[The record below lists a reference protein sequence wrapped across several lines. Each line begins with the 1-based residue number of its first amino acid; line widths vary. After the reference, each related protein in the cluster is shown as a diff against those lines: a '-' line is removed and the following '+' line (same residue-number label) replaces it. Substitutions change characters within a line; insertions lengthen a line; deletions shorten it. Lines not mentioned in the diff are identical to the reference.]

1 MPSPLLPRALTAVL
15 LVSAIVAI
23 IAVSGDPAW
32 MPAHYVA
39 KPLATI
45 AAFLLALTARDPV
58 SPRYRVAISAG
69 LAFSLIGDVLLMLPT
84 DMFAAG
90 LGAFLVAQCWYIS
103 AFLGQ
108 SRWLGRPVVLVGYT
122 LVAATL
128 MAALYPVLPPAL
140 RIPVVTYVV
149 VITLMATQSGV
160 WMLASPSD
168 NSRRA
173 AIGAAFFLASDA
185 TLAIARF
192 RADVPY
198 RELIVLGTYYIAQ
211 WCLARSVSRGVS
223 RRVIPASLRDT
234 ATRLGLILIVGA
246 AVAPMTVVPT
256 QSLHAQQSPVTVVPP
271 AMPRLMRAGDV
282 DTIPL
287 HRTATRIAYGQDSL
301 QFGELRLP
309 DGRGPFPLAI
319 VVHGGCWMSRY
330 ASLRNTAAL
339 AEAMTDAGIATW
351 NIEYRR
357 YDHPGGG
364 WPGTFRDIAD
374 GADYVRTLATRFPLD
389 TTRIVATGH
398 SAGGHLALWLATRRT
413 LDTSS
418 PLAGGA
424 PIALKG
430 IVSVGGIADLPEFF
444 AREKSTCGNP
454 AIESLLGGVPDSV
467 PQRVHDASPIMRL
480 PLRVPSVHIAGEL
493 DRVAPLAVRDAFA
506 TAARASGDSA
516 WVVTALGAGHFE
528 TITPSRPG
536 GRLVIDAVKQL
547 LSGPYRAP
555 LPEKQP

>member
-140 RIPVVTYVV
+140 RIPVITYVV

-223 RRVIPASLRDT
+223 RRVTPAVLRDT

-287 HRTATRIAYGQDSL
+287 HRTATRIAYGHDSL

-309 DGRGPFPLAI
+309 DGRGPFPLVI

-339 AEAMTDAGIATW
+339 AEAMTDAGMATW

>member
-1 MPSPLLPRALTAVL
+1 MSSPYLPRALTAVL
-15 LVSAIVAI
+15 LPSAIVAI
-23 IAVSGDPAW
+23 IAVSGDAAW

-90 LGAFLVAQCWYIS
+90 LGAFLVAQCCYIA

-108 SRWLGRPVVLVGYT
+108 SRWLGRPVVLAGYT

-140 RIPVVTYVV
+140 RIPVITYVM

-160 WMLASPSD
+160 WMLESPSD

-192 RADVPY
+192 RVDVPY

-211 WCLARSVSRGVS
+211 WCLARSVSRGVTHG
-223 RRVIPASLRDT
+223 VTPASLRGA

-256 QSLHAQQSPVTVVPP
+256 QSLHAQQAPVTVAPP

-301 QFGELRLP
+301 QFGDLRLP

-339 AEAMTDAGIATW
+339 ADAMTDAGIATW
-351 NIEYRR
+351 NVEYRR

-364 WPGTFRDIAD
+364 WPGTFRDVAD

-398 SAGGHLALWLATRRT
+398 SAGGHLVLWLATRRT

-493 DRVAPLAVRDAFA
+493 DRIAPLAVRDAFA
-506 TAARASGDSA
+506 TAARATGDSA
-516 WVVTALGAGHFE
+516 WVVTAPGAGHFE

-555 LPEKQP
+555 SPEKQP

>member
-140 RIPVVTYVV
+140 RIPVITYVV

-223 RRVIPASLRDT
+223 RRVTPAVLRDT

-287 HRTATRIAYGQDSL
+287 HRTATRIAYGHDSL

-309 DGRGPFPLAI
+309 DGRGPFPLVI

-339 AEAMTDAGIATW
+339 AEAMTDAGMATW

-424 PIALKG
+424 PIALQG

>member
-140 RIPVVTYVV
+140 RIPVITYVV

-223 RRVIPASLRDT
+223 RRVTPASLRDT

-467 PQRVHDASPIMRL
+467 PHRVHDASPIMRL

-506 TAARASGDSA
+506 TAARAAGDSA